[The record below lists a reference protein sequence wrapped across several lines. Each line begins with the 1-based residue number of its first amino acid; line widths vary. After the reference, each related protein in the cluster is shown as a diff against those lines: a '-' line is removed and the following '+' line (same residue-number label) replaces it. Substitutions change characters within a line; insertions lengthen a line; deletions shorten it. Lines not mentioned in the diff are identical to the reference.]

1 MDTLSSGHV
10 LAEAPR
16 GLPDGSILFSD
27 VVAGGV
33 WRIPA
38 TGRRRPEVVIAK
50 RRGVGGLL
58 PHASG
63 GIVVSGRDLAL
74 VEPDG
79 ETRSLLQPVGV
90 MGINDIGSD
99 GAGGVLAG
107 ALRFR
112 PMAGEEPVPGEVW
125 HLPADG
131 SEPQIVADDVLW
143 PNGIGLSPDGAT
155 LYVADF
161 QAACVLAYDRDGG
174 GRRIF
179 APSPRGSCDGLA
191 VDAEGGVWVALGPG
205 GGIGRLDADGALIE
219 IIELDGAFV
228 SSVSF
233 AGDDDCDLLVT
244 TADRVLRGHSPV
256 PGLPVPAATL

>member
-1 MDTLSSGHV
+1 METLSKGHV

-16 GLPDGSILFSD
+16 GLPDGSVLFSD

-38 TGRRRPEVVIAK
+38 TGRSRPEVVVAK

-58 PHASG
+58 PHAG
-63 GIVVSGRDLAL
+63 GGVVVSGRDLAL

-79 ETRSLLQPVGV
+79 DTRSLLQPPGV
-90 MGINDIGSD
+90 SGINDVSSD

-112 PMAGEEPVPGEVW
+112 PMAGEDPEPGEVW
-125 HLPADG
+125 RVPAG
-131 SEPQIVADDVLW
+131 GGEPEIVADGITW

-161 QAACVLAYDRDGG
+161 QEACILAFDRDGG
-174 GRRIF
+174 GRRVF
-179 APSPRGSCDGLA
+179 AASPRGSCDGLA
-191 VDAEGGVWVALGPG
+191 VDAEGGIWVALGPG
-205 GGIGRLDADGALIE
+205 AGIGRLDAGGALIE
-219 IIELDGAFV
+219 IVEIPGAFV
-228 SSVSF
+228 SSVCF
-233 AGDDDCDLLVT
+233 AGPDLRDLLIT
-244 TADRVLRGHSPV
+244 TADRVLRMPAPV
-256 PGLPVPAATL
+256 AGLPVPPATL

>member
-1 MDTLSSGHV
+1 MDTLSTGHV

-16 GLPDGSILFSD
+16 GLPDGSVLFSD

-58 PHASG
+58 PHAGG

-74 VEPDG
+74 IEPDG
-79 ETRSLLQPVGV
+79 DTRSLFGPPGV
-90 MGINDIGSD
+90 TGVNDLSSD
-99 GAGGVLAG
+99 GEGGILVG

-112 PMAGEEPVPGEVW
+112 PMAGEDPVPGEVW
-125 HLPADG
+125 QVPAG
-131 SEPQIVADDVLW
+131 GGEPRIVAGDVLW

-174 GRRIF
+174 GRRVF

-191 VDAEGGVWVALGPG
+191 VDAQGGVWVALGPG
-205 GGIGRLDADGALIE
+205 AGIGRLDATGRLVD
-219 IIELDGAFV
+219 IIELPGAFV

-233 AGDDDCDLLVT
+233 AGEDLCDLLVT
-244 TADRVLRGHSPV
+244 TADRVLRGRSPV
-256 PGLPVPAATL
+256 PGLAVPPATL

>member
-1 MDTLSSGHV
+1 MDTLSTGHV

-16 GLPDGSILFSD
+16 GLPDGSVLFSD

-38 TGRRRPEVVIAK
+38 TGRRRPEIVIPK

-58 PHASG
+58 PHAGG

-74 VEPDG
+74 VAADG
-79 ETRSLLQPVGV
+79 QTRSLLQPPGV
-90 MGINDIGSD
+90 MGINDVSSD

-112 PMAGEEPVPGEVW
+112 PMAGEDPVPGEVW
-125 HLPADG
+125 QVPAG
-131 SEPQIVADDVLW
+131 GGEPRVVAEDVVW
-143 PNGIGLSPDGAT
+143 PNGIGLSPDGET

-161 QAACVLAYDRDGG
+161 HAACVLAYDRDGG
-174 GRRIF
+174 GRRVF
-179 APSPRGSCDGLA
+179 ALSPRGSCDGLA
-191 VDAEGGVWVALGPG
+191 VDAQGGVWVALGPG
-205 GGIGRLDADGALIE
+205 AGIGHLDASGALVE
-219 IIELDGAFV
+219 IVEIPAAFV

-233 AGDDDCDLLVT
+233 AGDDLCDLLVT
-244 TADRVLRGHSPV
+244 TAGSVLRGRSPV
-256 PGLPVPAATL
+256 PGLPVPPATL